1 MIRMATCNGCKTI
14 MEEDQCRLLW
24 WASNASTMVSIM
36 APMSTRTSSFWET
49 SRWAKSTTSKNPRTT
64 SSKVGSP
71 PELTTCRCLSKTCRV
86 TSEEAWILNTEPT
99 TTGAKTFTI
108 TVTYLLITKF
118 KTKITKWG
126 TNRWTTWGRCSCP
139 AKWTKVTQVR
149 TREATR
155 HQIKT

>member
-1 MIRMATCNGCKTI
+1 MIRMATCNGWKTI
-14 MEEDQCRLLW
+14 MEEGQCRLLW
-24 WASNASTMVSIM
+24 WANNASTMVSIM

-64 SSKVGSP
+64 SSKPGSP

-139 AKWTKVTQVR
+139 AKWTKVTQAR